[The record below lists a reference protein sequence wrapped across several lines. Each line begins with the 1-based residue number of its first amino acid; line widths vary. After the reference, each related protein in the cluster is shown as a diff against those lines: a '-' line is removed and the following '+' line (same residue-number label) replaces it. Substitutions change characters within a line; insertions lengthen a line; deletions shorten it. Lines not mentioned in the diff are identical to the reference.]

1 MMLEPPRRQ
10 LPAEKEIRIRL
21 SARLHLHLHA
31 RKIIQGKTIHE
42 TVTAALDA
50 YFATQ
55 PQRARDDETD
65 EPLP

>member
-1 MMLEPPRRQ
+1 MMLETPRRQ
-10 LPAEKEIRIRL
+10 LPSDKEIRIRL
-21 SARLHLHLHA
+21 STRLHLHLHA
-31 RKIIQGKTIHE
+31 RKILQGTTIHE

-65 EPLP
+65 EPAP